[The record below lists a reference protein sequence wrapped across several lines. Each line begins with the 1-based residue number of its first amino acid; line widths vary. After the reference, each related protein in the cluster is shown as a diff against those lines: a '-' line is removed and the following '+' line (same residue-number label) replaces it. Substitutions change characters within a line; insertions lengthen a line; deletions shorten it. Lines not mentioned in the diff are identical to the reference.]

1 MALKEIA
8 DEYFSSINPLASR
21 IYSDLNETKSSYEDI
36 WGSLTEEEKSQ
47 IMNETIMKPEICLK
61 YNKKPQVISVNIR
74 KKNEFATKFVVDD
87 NCSYRDE
94 HSAPFTF
101 RTPSQRNLTLFSAT
115 DKNLSKT
122 PTIENKPKEIKPPLL
137 IQFKVFFVF
146 AIFYYFV

>member
-61 YNKKPQVISVNIR
+61 YNKKPQRISQGN
-74 KKNEFATKFVVDD
+74 K
-87 NCSYRDE
+87 
-94 HSAPFTF
+94 P
-101 RTPSQRNLTLFSAT
+101 AT

-137 IQFKVFFVF
+137 IQFKTEGDISDKRNQETVLLN
-146 AIFYYFV
+146 IPKTGLDLLDNW